1 MLALHVI
8 NNRLTVLGGKSDK
21 KFVGFRTGFTIE
33 YLDKNGNWIISPD
46 SLKIRFTE
54 GTSVQV
60 KCPA

>member
-21 KFVGFRTGFTIE
+21 VFRAGFTIE
-33 YLDKNGNWIISPD
+33 YLDENGNWIISPD